1 MNDNRSPTF
10 AWIAVLF
17 LAAAGIT
24 LTAFYSLITPEYRGQ
39 TFYQAAAGCCVAE
52 LVFSAFLA
60 FTLSAGTQRGA
71 PGHAVRLR
79 IMTLVTVWAVV
90 MIIGSAV
97 AVAPARVDSFY
108 SDKILIWQLIF
119 TFFMVAGA
127 FFLQR
132 QGGVVEALHAEPQRQ
147 RAQLQSYAGGMDR
160 LLAKIQGLS
169 SRQPAKAVAV
179 DRLYKR
185 VDTLRTQLLSSLPIG
200 ERAAGRMVEPPPPEQ
215 LEDRLRELHDQV
227 DQLCDAD
234 TAAFDAELEKT
245 RQAVEAAVAVL
256 RQRRD
261 LGLR

>member
-1 MNDNRSPTF
+1 MNHNRSTTF
-10 AWIAVLF
+10 AWITVLY

-24 LTAFYSLITPEYRGQ
+24 VAAFYSLITPEYRGK

-60 FTLSAGTQRGA
+60 FTLSSGLQRGA

-79 IMTLVTVWAVV
+79 VMTLVTLWAVI

-97 AVAPARVDSFY
+97 AVAPAHADSFY

-127 FFLQR
+127 YFLQR
-132 QGGVVEALHAEPQRQ
+132 QGAVVEAVTTGPQRQ
-147 RAQLQSYAGGMDR
+147 RTQVQSYASGLEP
-160 LLAKIQGLS
+160 LLARIQGLAAK
-169 SRQPAKAVAV
+169 QPAKATQV
-179 DRLYKR
+179 DQLYKR
-185 VDTLRTQLLSSLPIG
+185 VDTVRTQLTSNLPIG
-200 ERAAGRMVEPPPPEQ
+200 ERALGRLVEPPAPEQ

-227 DQLCDAD
+227 GRLCNADAA
-234 TAAFDAELEKT
+234 TFDAELSKT
-245 RQAVEAAVAVL
+245 RQAVDSAVAVL

-261 LGLR
+261 SGLR

>member
-127 FFLQR
+127 FFLQ
-132 QGGVVEALHAEPQRQ
+132 
-147 RAQLQSYAGGMDR
+147 LQSYAGGMDR